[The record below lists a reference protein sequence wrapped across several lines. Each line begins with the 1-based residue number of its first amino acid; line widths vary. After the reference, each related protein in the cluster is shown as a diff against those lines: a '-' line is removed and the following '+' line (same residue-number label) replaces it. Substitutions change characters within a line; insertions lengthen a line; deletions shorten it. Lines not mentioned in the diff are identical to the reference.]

1 MKNRMPLMVAMA
13 AAAVFAGCCDK
24 CSCKTAKPKRA
35 KVTVEPGKV
44 LAETDFAKGLGNW
57 KASNFQNILTF
68 VTTNRGDGA
77 ELVIRNDRI
86 GDKKARDTLFKLTSE
101 LFAVEPAAEIA
112 VVTEA
117 RGDVSMLGPVI
128 KNGVAT
134 GILWYGADRKPL
146 LIQDALGKMVPS
158 AYEFNFPSVGAGWV
172 RTVNRTTVPDGA
184 AFAAVQ
190 VGGDGPDIAPG
201 MALEL
206 KRITVRARVPGASW
220 DFGDLEPPTFKLLT
234 ESPNPDRDAV
244 IRFKVEDESELDPA
258 KFSCT
263 IDGEDVKAKLVRE
276 GDGVFSFRPDKPWE
290 NDSLHL
296 VALDA
301 TDDCGNRGTETLA
314 FFCGRRIE
322 KGLVTLRDDGMT
334 LVDGKPFF
342 PIAPFS
348 FRKCPPNGYDLDKG
362 LKELKAG
369 GVNTVHSYLM
379 YQFGA
384 EQKKPHH
391 REYLDL
397 VRACERNGMKLIVE
411 AGGRDYKNP
420 KRPEF
425 LREVLLHGRD
435 YSCILAWGIGDD
447 TASHRRADELKD
459 DDNICKAIDNA
470 RLTTQADITTYA
482 GRYKSFVNSTDT
494 IMTEIY
500 PYRAAEAEPQGLSDV
515 VRDMKYAFADK
526 KAAGDPVKG
535 IWPLV
540 QAFSGWSL
548 WKRFPTRDEIRAQS
562 YLGIIHGG
570 RAITYY
576 TYWSFSKG
584 ANGAA
589 HSPEQLKTLLS
600 VTKELASIQD
610 DLASRD
616 AKDQPKVSFVNGPEK
631 NLGGNASVSCLL
643 KEGADGKG
651 KLLLAAN
658 SVTDKS
664 VKVKF
669 VGVKGRVETLFE
681 NGRTVD
687 ASNGLVD
694 TFAPGEVHVYRLK

>member
-1 MKNRMPLMVAMA
+1 MMKAELMAVA
-13 AAAVFAGCCDK
+13 AAIAVLAGCCDR
-24 CSCKTAKPKRA
+24 SGCKAAEPKRA

-44 LAETDFAKGLGNW
+44 VAETDFARGLGSW
-57 KASNFQNILTF
+57 KVTNYKDILTI

-77 ELVIRNDRI
+77 ELVIRNGRI
-86 GDKKARDTLFKLTSE
+86 GDKKARDTLFYVASE
-101 LFAVEPAAEIA
+101 PFAVQPGSEFA
-112 VVTEA
+112 VVIEA
-117 RGDVSMLGPVI
+117 RGDVSMLGPI
-128 KNGVAT
+128 TKNGIAT
-134 GILWYGADRKPL
+134 AVKWFGADRKPVL
-146 LIQDALGKMVPS
+146 VQDALGKMVPS
-158 AYEFNFPSVGAGWV
+158 AHEFGFPSVGSGWV
-172 RTVNRTTVPDGA
+172 KSVIRGTVPDAA
-184 AFAAVQ
+184 AFAQVQ

-201 MALEL
+201 FQLEL
-206 KRITVRARVPGASW
+206 KRITFRVREPNGCW

-263 IDGEDVKAKLVRE
+263 IDGADVKAALVRE
-276 GDGVFSFRPDKPWE
+276 GDGVFTFKSGKPWE

-296 VALDA
+296 IALDA
-301 TDDCGNRGTETLA
+301 TDACGNRGTETLA

-379 YQFGA
+379 YQFG
-384 EQKKPHH
+384 EDQKKPMH

-411 AGGRDYKNP
+411 AGGRDYRNP

-435 YSCILAWGIGDD
+435 YSCLLAWGIGDD
-447 TASHRRADELKD
+447 TASHRRADDLRD

-470 RLTTQADITTYA
+470 RLTTQADITTYP
-482 GRYKSFVNSTDT
+482 GRYKSFVHSTDT
-494 IMTEIY
+494 VMTEIY
-500 PYRAAEAEPQGLSDV
+500 PYRAAEPEPHGLSDV
-515 VRDMKYAFADK
+515 VRYMKYAFADK

-548 WKRFPTRDEIRAQS
+548 WNRFPTREEIRAQS

-589 HSPEQLKTLLS
+589 HTPEQLKTFLS
-600 VTKELASIQD
+600 VTKELAAIQD

-631 NLGGNASVSCLL
+631 NIGGNASVSCLL

-651 KLLLAAN
+651 RLLLAAN
-658 SVTDKS
+658 SVTDRS

-669 VGVKGRVETLFE
+669 VGVKGEVETLFE

-687 ASNGLVD
+687 AANGLVD